1 MSYVNN
7 TFMYMYTVIEFDSET
22 GGYYPILYLNDY
34 WNLAQDY
41 MPINDT
47 TK

>member
-1 MSYVNN
+1 MSP
-7 TFMYMYTVIEFDSET
+7 FLHHHAVIEFDDET
-22 GGYYPILYLNDY
+22 GRYYPILFLNDY